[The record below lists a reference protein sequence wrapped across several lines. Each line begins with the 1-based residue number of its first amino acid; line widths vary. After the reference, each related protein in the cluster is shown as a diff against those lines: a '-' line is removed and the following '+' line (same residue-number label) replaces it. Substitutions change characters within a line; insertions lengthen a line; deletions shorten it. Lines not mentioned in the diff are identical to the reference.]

1 MHIAYYMRC
10 IPDIKEERQRE
21 LNCPMCGDGTQ
32 PVKYCLT
39 GRSTSG
45 SSLATL
51 AWQQLNAESF
61 RLEESKMFQRICLL
75 ICAISLIAAI
85 AAAQPAPAQGPPPT
99 GSGPYPAIIEGDPGV
114 SGHTIYRPENM
125 SAFNQRNPLP
135 VVAWGNG
142 GCANSNRSYAPFL
155 AEIAS
160 RGFLVV
166 AIGPF
171 TPGSAAGR
179 GGAGGGMGMG
189 GATKSAQ
196 LLEALD
202 WATAENKR
210 QGSKYYQKL
219 DPSKF
224 AVFGH
229 SCGGLQALEVSPD
242 PRVTTTLV
250 MDSGV
255 VTPGAMPK
263 MQAPPGGAPKAGGPE
278 GKMPAGAQP
287 GGAPKMPAMGG
298 AMTVGKD
305 ILQKLHSPVIYING
319 GEKDIAYANGMD
331 DFAKIDKVPVAM
343 ANIDVGHGGT
353 YSQPNGGEFGKVAVA
368 WLQWTLKKD
377 ETAGQMFKGPSCG
390 LCKDTEW
397 KFEKKKID

>member
-1 MHIAYYMRC
+1 MFVITIREEIRC
-10 IPDIKEERQRE
+10 SVSAKQLKPIVYQSHNFKTSAICTQSFKQEEINM
-21 LNCPMCGDGTQ
+21 L
-32 PVKYCLT
+32 
-39 GRSTSG
+39 
-45 SSLATL
+45 
-51 AWQQLNAESF
+51 
-61 RLEESKMFQRICLL
+61 QRICIL
-75 ICAISLIAAI
+75 ICVISLIAT
-85 AAAQPAPAQGPPPT
+85 AAFAQPAPAQGPPPT
-99 GSGPYPAIIEGDPGV
+99 GSGPYSAIIEGDPGV
-114 SGHTIYRPENM
+114 PGHTIYRPENLG
-125 SAFNQRNPLP
+125 AFSQKNSLP

-142 GCANSNRSYAPFL
+142 GCANSSRTYAPFL

-171 TPGSAAGR
+171 TPGDTASR
-179 GGAGGGMGMG
+179 GGMGMG
-189 GATKSAQ
+189 SGTKSAQ

-210 QGSKYYQKL
+210 QDGKYYQKL
-219 DPSKF
+219 NPSKF

-242 PRVTTTLV
+242 PRVTTTLI

-263 MQAPPGGAPKAGGPE
+263 TGMPPGAAPKVGAPQGEGPQAGAPQGGAPKVP
-278 GKMPAGAQP
+278 
-287 GGAPKMPAMGG
+287 MGG
-298 AMTVGKD
+298 AMSVGKD

-343 ANIDVGHGGT
+343 ANLDVGHGGT
-353 YSQPNGGEFGKVAVA
+353 YSQPNGGEFGKVAVG
-368 WLQWTLKKD
+368 WLQWTLKGD
-377 ETAGQMFKGPSCG
+377 ETAGKMFMGPSCG
-390 LCKDTEW
+390 LCKDTNW
-397 KFEKKKID
+397 KLEKKKM

>member
-1 MHIAYYMRC
+1 V
-10 IPDIKEERQRE
+10 P
-21 LNCPMCGDGTQ
+21 
-32 PVKYCLT
+32 
-39 GRSTSG
+39 
-45 SSLATL
+45 
-51 AWQQLNAESF
+51 
-61 RLEESKMFQRICLL
+61 
-75 ICAISLIAAI
+75 
-85 AAAQPAPAQGPPPT
+85 
-99 GSGPYPAIIEGDPGV
+99 
-114 SGHTIYRPENM
+114 GHTIYRPENL
-125 SAFNQRNPLP
+125 SAFNQKNLLP

-142 GCANSNRSYAPFL
+142 GCSNSNQFYAPFL

-171 TPGSAAGR
+171 TPGATPKP
-179 GGAGGGMGMG
+179 GGMGMG
-189 GATKSAQ
+189 MATKSAQ

-210 QGSKYYQKL
+210 RDSKYYQKL

-250 MDSGV
+250 MDSGI
-255 VTPGAMPK
+255 VTPGTM
-263 MQAPPGGAPKAGGPE
+263 PKAGMPPGAAPKVGTPE
-278 GKMPAGAQP
+278 GEAPREGMPPGA
-287 GGAPKMPAMGG
+287 APKPKAMGG
-298 AMTVGKD
+298 AMAIGKD

-319 GEKDIAYANGMD
+319 GEKDIAYANGLD
-331 DFAKIDKVPVAM
+331 DFQKIDKVPVAM

-368 WLQWTLKKD
+368 WLQWTLKRD
-377 ETAGQMFKGPSCG
+377 ENAGKMFTGPSCG
-390 LCKDTEW
+390 LCKDTKW
-397 KFEKKKID
+397 KFEKKKIE

>member
-1 MHIAYYMRC
+1 M
-10 IPDIKEERQRE
+10 
-21 LNCPMCGDGTQ
+21 L
-32 PVKYCLT
+32 
-39 GRSTSG
+39 
-45 SSLATL
+45 
-51 AWQQLNAESF
+51 
-61 RLEESKMFQRICLL
+61 QRICIL
-75 ICAISLIAAI
+75 ICAISLITAATVV
-85 AAAQPAPAQGPPPT
+85 AQPAPAQGPPPT
-99 GSGPYPAIIEGDPGV
+99 GSGPHSAVIEGDTGV
-114 SGHTIYRPENM
+114 PGHTIYRPENL
-125 SAFNQRNPLP
+125 SAFSQKNSLP
-135 VVAWGNG
+135 IVAWGNG
-142 GCANSNRSYAPFL
+142 GCANSSQFYAPFL

-171 TPGSAAGR
+171 TTGPAPKAGGMG
-179 GGAGGGMGMG
+179 GGAGMGAG
-189 GATKSAQ
+189 TKSAQ

-210 QGSKYYQKL
+210 QNSKYYQKL
-219 DPSKF
+219 DPTKF

-263 MQAPPGGAPKAGGPE
+263 IGMPPGAAPKASPEGGAPQAT
-278 GKMPAGAQP
+278 
-287 GGAPKMPAMGG
+287 APKMPAMGG
-298 AMTVGKD
+298 AMAVGKD

-343 ANIDVGHGGT
+343 ANLDVGHGGT
-353 YSQPNGGEFGKVAVA
+353 YNQPYGGEFGKVAVG
-368 WLQWTLKKD
+368 WLQWNLKKD
-377 ETAGQMFKGPSCG
+377 ETAGKMFKGPSCG
-390 LCKDTEW
+390 LCKDTPW
-397 KFEKKKID
+397 KFEKKKLD

>member
-1 MHIAYYMRC
+1 M
-10 IPDIKEERQRE
+10 
-21 LNCPMCGDGTQ
+21 L
-32 PVKYCLT
+32 
-39 GRSTSG
+39 
-45 SSLATL
+45 
-51 AWQQLNAESF
+51 
-61 RLEESKMFQRICLL
+61 QRIIVL
-75 ICAISLIAAI
+75 ICLIGLIASAGI
-85 AAAQPAPAQGPPPT
+85 AQQPPAPAQGPPPT
-99 GSGPYPAIIEGDPGV
+99 GSGPYPAVIEGDPGLP
-114 SGHTIYRPENM
+114 GHTIYRPGNL
-125 SAFNQRNPLP
+125 SSFHQTDSLP

-171 TPGSAAGR
+171 TPGSEPGR
-179 GGAGGGMGMG
+179 GGMGMG

-202 WATAENKR
+202 WAAAENKR
-210 QGSKYYQKL
+210 QGSKYFGKL
-219 DPSKF
+219 TPSKF

-263 MQAPPGGAPKAGGPE
+263 MQMPPGGAPKAGAP
-278 GKMPAGAQP
+278 KGAP
-287 GGAPKMPAMGG
+287 PGGVPGGGAPKMPAMGG
-298 AMTVGKD
+298 AMSIGKE

-343 ANIDVGHGGT
+343 ANLDVGHGGT
-353 YSQPNGGEFGKVAVA
+353 YSQPNGGEFGRVAA
-368 WLQWTLKKD
+368 GWLKWQLKGD

-390 LCKDTEW
+390 LCKDANW
-397 KFEKKKID
+397 KYEKKKIE

>member
-1 MHIAYYMRC
+1 MLQRFC
-10 IPDIKEERQRE
+10 ILI
-21 LNCPMCGDGTQ
+21 
-32 PVKYCLT
+32 
-39 GRSTSG
+39 
-45 SSLATL
+45 
-51 AWQQLNAESF
+51 F
-61 RLEESKMFQRICLL
+61 MFG
-75 ICAISLIAAI
+75 LIAETSL
-85 AAAQPAPAQGPPPT
+85 AQPAPPQGPPPT
-99 GSGPYPAIIEGDPGV
+99 GSGPYPAVIEGDPGL
-114 SGHTIYRPENM
+114 SGHTIYRPENLN
-125 SAFNQRNPLP
+125 AFNQKNSLP

-142 GCANSNRSYAPFL
+142 GCANSSASYAPFL

-166 AIGPF
+166 AIGPY
-171 TPGSAAGR
+171 TPGAASSR
-179 GGAGGGMGMG
+179 GGMGGGMGMG
-189 GATKSAQ
+189 SQTKSAQ

-210 QGSKYYQKL
+210 QDSKYYQKL

-263 MQAPPGGAPKAGGPE
+263 MAMPPGGAPKT
-278 GKMPAGAQP
+278 GAPQGEAPQRGMMP
-287 GGAPKMPAMGG
+287 GGAPKVPMGG
-298 AMTVGKD
+298 AMAIGKD

-331 DFAKIDKVPVAM
+331 DFAKIDKVPIAM
-343 ANIDVGHGGT
+343 ANFDVGHGGT
-353 YSQPNGGEFGKVAVA
+353 YSQPNGGEFGRIAVA
-368 WLQWTLKKD
+368 WLKWQLKGD
-377 ETAGQMFKGPSCG
+377 ETAGKMFSGESCG
-390 LCKDTEW
+390 LCKDDKW
-397 KFEKKKID
+397 KFEKKKM

>member
-1 MHIAYYMRC
+1 M
-10 IPDIKEERQRE
+10 
-21 LNCPMCGDGTQ
+21 L
-32 PVKYCLT
+32 
-39 GRSTSG
+39 
-45 SSLATL
+45 
-51 AWQQLNAESF
+51 
-61 RLEESKMFQRICLL
+61 QRICIL
-75 ICAISLIAAI
+75 ICAFGLIVTTAL
-85 AAAQPAPAQGPPPT
+85 AQSPAPAQGPPPT
-99 GSGPYPAIIEGDPGV
+99 GSGPYPAVIEGDPGV
-114 SGHTIYRPENM
+114 PGHTIYRPENL
-125 SAFNQRNPLP
+125 SAFNQKDSLP

-142 GCANSNRSYAPFL
+142 ACANSNQFYAPFL

-171 TPGSAAGR
+171 TPGGTPNR
-179 GGAGGGMGMG
+179 GGMGMG
-189 GATKSAQ
+189 MATKSAQ

-219 DPSKF
+219 NPSKF

-263 MQAPPGGAPKAGGPE
+263 IGMPPGGAPKTGAPQGG
-278 GKMPAGAQP
+278 MP

-298 AMTVGKD
+298 AMAVGKD
-305 ILQKLHSPVIYING
+305 ILQKLHAPVIYING

-343 ANIDVGHGGT
+343 ANLDVGHGGT
-353 YSQPNGGEFGKVAVA
+353 YNQPNGGEFGKVAVA
-368 WLQWTLKKD
+368 WLQWQLKKD
-377 ETAGQMFKGPSCG
+377 ETAGKMFSDESCG
-390 LCKDTEW
+390 LCKDDKW
-397 KFEKKKID
+397 KFEKKKM

>member
-1 MHIAYYMRC
+1 M
-10 IPDIKEERQRE
+10 
-21 LNCPMCGDGTQ
+21 L
-32 PVKYCLT
+32 
-39 GRSTSG
+39 
-45 SSLATL
+45 
-51 AWQQLNAESF
+51 
-61 RLEESKMFQRICLL
+61 QRICMLA
-75 ICAISLIAAI
+75 CAIILVAAT
-85 AAAQPAPAQGPPPT
+85 AFAQPGPTQGPPVAQGPPPT
-99 GSGPYPAIIEGDPGV
+99 GSGPYPAIIEGDPGLP
-114 SGHTIYRPENM
+114 SHTLYRPENLGP
-125 SAFNQRNPLP
+125 FNQKNSLP

-142 GCANSNRSYAPFL
+142 ACANSSQFYAPFL

-166 AIGPF
+166 AIGPYS
-171 TPGSAAGR
+171 PGGTAGR
-179 GGAGGGMGMG
+179 GGMGGGAGMG
-189 GATKSAQ
+189 GSTKSSQ

-210 QGSKYYQKL
+210 QDSKYYRKL

-229 SCGGLQALEVSPD
+229 SCGGLQALEVSTD

-263 MQAPPGGAPKAGGPE
+263 TGMPPGGAPKAGGPQA
-278 GKMPAGAQP
+278 GMPGAAPP

-298 AMTVGKD
+298 AMSVGKD

-331 DFAKIDKVPVAM
+331 DFAKIDKVPVGM
-343 ANIDVGHGGT
+343 ANLDVGHGGT
-353 YSQPNGGEFGKVAVA
+353 YNQPNGGEFGRVAVA
-368 WLQWTLKKD
+368 WLQWQLKKD
-377 ETAGQMFKGPSCG
+377 ETAGKMFSGQSCG
-390 LCKDTEW
+390 LCKDEKW
-397 KFEKKKID
+397 KFEKKMMP